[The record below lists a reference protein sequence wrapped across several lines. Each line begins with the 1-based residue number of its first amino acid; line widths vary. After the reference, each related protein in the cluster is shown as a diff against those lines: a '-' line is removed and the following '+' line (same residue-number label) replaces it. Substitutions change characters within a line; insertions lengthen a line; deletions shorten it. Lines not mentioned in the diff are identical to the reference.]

1 MLSNQEQ
8 VYQIDDVSNQP
19 FEILWQNLKKIFDHK
34 GKFIVY
40 QMVCKLNF
48 GVCVCVWLSLSL
60 NHTDLILPINVV
72 FGYQANL
79 SNEYAGCLSVWH
91 ARNISLYVCV
101 SMLIPCEECESIHF
115 ECSPTRCH
123 LIRPHTHIRKF
134 ACTNWRAKVKNFGYY
149 RLYSVCDVF
158 YALDLSV

>member
-34 GKFIVY
+34 GKFIVN

-48 GVCVCVWLSLSL
+48 GVYVRCVWLSLSL

-115 ECSPTRCH
+115 ECSPSRCH
-123 LIRPHTHIRKF
+123 LIRAHTHTYEISHARIDEPKSKTSDIIDCIPCAMCF
-134 ACTNWRAKVKNFGYY
+134 MR
-149 RLYSVCDVF
+149 SI
-158 YALDLSV
+158 